1 MRQKTTGDN
10 QPGNFMTAAANW
22 IVRITGTVIFLV
34 LTWYSLRYTQYM
46 IVGGDEIAH
55 NVRDSVVGNCL
66 ALAFGILLAGLLWFF
81 AKRVAVRIQERIM
94 RVCVAFSVLW
104 TGGWGYWWISV
115 VDRQPEGDQAF
126 VYGAATYFS
135 KGDFAFLKPGG
146 YCGLCPHQ
154 LPLIAMI
161 ELLYLVVGLHNYFA
175 CQVVC
180 TLLAAGIVWLGYRL
194 LWEMTQNPGTV
205 ILYSM
210 VMLGC
215 LPLIFYT
222 GWVYGDVPSI
232 FFTMLA
238 AWSLLRYER
247 TGHVRWLAV
256 LVLATTFALLV
267 RLHSAVFLIALCLVG
282 AVFILR
288 KKDLK
293 LLAALV
299 LAVIL
304 PIIAYQGV
312 FKMYELR
319 SGLPHAKGM
328 PSLSYISMGMQDIY
342 DRCGWYT
349 TYCAEVFEM
358 AGDDPVLAAEIS
370 KQDIAKR
377 LEEFR
382 ADPSYAWGFYREKV
396 LSQWNEPLYQSL
408 YFGNKFHMPLK
419 EAQEAFIERLKLEA
433 FDNLLLICDRMQ
445 FVIYVGTVLYF
456 VLAVRAKSNILQHLM
471 AVALIGGFLFS
482 IIWEAKARYIMPYYV
497 TMFPIAVMGY
507 WELVERAVQIRA
519 RFGQRTQTERTV
531 PPVEEVA

>member
-1 MRQKTTGDN
+1 MGRLKEMRQETTANNRLGD
-10 QPGNFMTAAANW
+10 GMTAAANW
-22 IVRITGTVIFLV
+22 IVRITGAVIFLV

-46 IVGGDEIAH
+46 IVGEKEIAH
-55 NVRDSVVGNCL
+55 NVKDSVVGNCL
-66 ALAFGILLAGLLWFF
+66 ALAVGISLVGLFWVF
-81 AKRVAVRIQERIM
+81 AKRVAVRIQERVM
-94 RVCVAFSVLW
+94 RVFVAFSVLW
-104 TGGWGYWWISV
+104 MGGWGYWWISV
-115 VDRQPEGDQAF
+115 VDRKPEGDQAF

-135 KGDFAFLKPGG
+135 EGNYVFLRPRG

-175 CQVVC
+175 CQVLC
-180 TLLAAGIVWLGYRL
+180 TLLAAGSVWLGYRL
-194 LWEMTQNPGTV
+194 LWEMTQNCGAV
-205 ILYSM
+205 ILYSI

-232 FFTMLA
+232 FFTMFA

-247 TGHVRWLAV
+247 TGHVRWLAG
-256 LVLATTFALLV
+256 LVLAMTFALLV

-282 AVFILR
+282 AVYILR

-293 LLAALV
+293 LLTALV
-299 LAVIL
+299 LSVIL

-312 FKMYELR
+312 FKMYEIR
-319 SGLPHAKGM
+319 SGMPHAKGM
-328 PSLSYISMGMQDIY
+328 PSISYISMGMQDI
-342 DRCGWYT
+342 DGKCGWYT
-349 TYCAEVFEM
+349 TYCVDVFKM
-358 AGDDPVLAAEIS
+358 VGCDPALAAEIS
-370 KQDIAKR
+370 RQDIHDR

-382 ADPSYAWGFYREKV
+382 ADPAYAWRFYRDKV

-408 YFGNKFHMPLK
+408 YFGNKFHTPLK
-419 EAQEAFIERLKLEA
+419 EAQAAFIERLKLEA

-445 FVIYVGTVLYF
+445 FVIYVGTFFYF
-456 VLAVRAKSNILQHLM
+456 VLAVRKKSNILQHLM

-497 TMFPIAVMGY
+497 TMFPIAVKGY
-507 WELVERAVQIRA
+507 WELVGRLEILFQKGYNGRV
-519 RFGQRTQTERTV
+519 
-531 PPVEEVA
+531 